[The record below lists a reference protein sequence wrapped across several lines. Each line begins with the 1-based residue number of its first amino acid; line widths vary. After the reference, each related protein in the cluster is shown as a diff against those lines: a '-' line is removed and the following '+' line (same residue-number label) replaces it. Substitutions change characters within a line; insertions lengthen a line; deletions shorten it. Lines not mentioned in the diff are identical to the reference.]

1 MRNVYLETSWSEI
14 TTFLNSVC
22 CCSGK
27 MVGCAI
33 IHVNGDDAE
42 EVLRATR
49 LAVEY
54 QRRFRKDVIVDLLC
68 YRQWGHNELD
78 EPFSQT
84 PQCIKL
90 FGGYLY
96 QSRFRK
102 FQVFCFFSNSLNF
115 PLFIAILGREK
126 VSLIHTPTS
135 LSLRVWW
142 QRKSVVRSRPPTT
155 LCSTTGWTTWPST
168 ALHPPTSRGAGETW
182 WSPRTES
189 RSGTQA

>member
-1 MRNVYLETSWSEI
+1 
-14 TTFLNSVC
+14 
-22 CCSGK
+22 

-68 YRQWGHNELD
+68 YRQWGHNEMD
-78 EPFSQT
+78 EPFFT
-84 PQCIKL
+84 NPTMYKIIRWVTL
-90 FGGYLY
+90 PVTVLEI
-96 QSRFRK
+96 
-102 FQVFCFFSNSLNF
+102 QVFSFFSK
-115 PLFIAILGREK
+115 FIEFSSFHWHLGREK
-126 VSLIHTPTS
+126 VSLIHMLTS
-135 LSLRVWW
+135 SSLRVWW

-168 ALHPPTSRGAGETW
+168 ALHPPTSSGAGETW

-189 RSGTQA
+189 RCGTQA